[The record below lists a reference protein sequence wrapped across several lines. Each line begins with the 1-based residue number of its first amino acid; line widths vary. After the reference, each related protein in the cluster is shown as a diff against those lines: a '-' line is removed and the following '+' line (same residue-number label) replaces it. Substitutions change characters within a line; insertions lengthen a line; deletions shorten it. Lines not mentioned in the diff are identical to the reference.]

1 MNQTENKGN
10 LRAAWSSVK
19 AEVDA
24 LGVLLD
30 FMGEAADPHT
40 EHVTALAI
48 VRRLPA
54 LVDSLAELEAQLD
67 I

>member
-1 MNQTENKGN
+1 M
-10 LRAAWSSVK
+10 RAAWSSVK

-30 FMGEAADPHT
+30 FMDEAADPHT
-40 EHVTALAI
+40 EHVAALAI

>member
-1 MNQTENKGN
+1 MENKGN
-10 LRAAWSSVK
+10 LKAAWSGVK

-30 FMGEAADPHT
+30 FMEEAADPHT
-40 EHVTALAI
+40 EKAAALAI

-54 LVDSLAELEAQLD
+54 LVDNLAELEVHLD

>member
-1 MNQTENKGN
+1 MENKVN

-30 FMGEAADPHT
+30 FMDEAADPHT
-40 EHVTALAI
+40 VNMTALAI

-54 LVDSLAELEAQLD
+54 LVDSLAELETQFD

>member
-1 MNQTENKGN
+1 M
-10 LRAAWSSVK
+10 K

-40 EHVTALAI
+40 EHVMALAI

>member
-1 MNQTENKGN
+1 MANKGN
-10 LRAAWSSVK
+10 IRAAWAAVK

-30 FMGEAADPHT
+30 LSERASDPHT
-40 EHVTALAI
+40 EHVAALAI
-48 VRRLPA
+48 VDRLPA
-54 LVDSLAELEAQLD
+54 LVDRLAELEAQLD

>member
-1 MNQTENKGN
+1 MENIGN

-24 LGVLLD
+24 LCVLMD
-30 FMGEAADPHT
+30 FMDEAADPHT
-40 EHVTALAI
+40 ERAAALAI